1 MAVFSSLRISKS
13 HYRLAAMPVAIL
25 FALLCSLPL
34 SAAEPSKTDEISVI
48 TYNVQFLPGPA
59 SIANK
64 RKEPL
69 YRAEQ
74 VGQKLAAFDIV
85 ALNEVFEEKPREKLL
100 DQLRSAWGERF
111 SLVVSPKP
119 EDKRFMGGVAIV
131 TRLPVLA
138 THTLIYSVGSS
149 PQKYGL
155 QADGFAAKGALHMR
169 IARSPAQKDQFVDVF
184 ATHLESKDDEIRE
197 IQYRELAGFIA
208 EHSDLHHPAL
218 ILGDMNTRGD
228 PAAQADEASAYHT
241 MFSLYEKARPGSM
254 LVDVWPTLQRGLGG
268 TSEQESSD
276 IGHRIDYIFLAN
288 PAVGRGL
295 LRPTAVRVNGY
306 LDARVGALSDHSAVE
321 AELRWQ

>member
-1 MAVFSSLRISKS
+1 MPSWFHSAACAACRFLMISTLTTGVS
-13 HYRLAAMPVAIL
+13 VT
-25 FALLCSLPL
+25 CQ
-34 SAAEPSKTDEISVI
+34 AAEPAPNVGDMKVI

-64 RKEPL
+64 RKEPM

-74 VGQKLAAFDIV
+74 VGQKLVGFDIV

-100 DQLRSAWGERF
+100 DQLRTAWGDRF
-111 SLVVSPKP
+111 SVVVSPKP
-119 EDKRFMGGVAIV
+119 DDKRFMGGVAIA

-155 QADGFAAKGALHMR
+155 GADGFAAKGAVHMR
-169 IARSPAQKDQFVDVF
+169 IARGATQQEHFVDVF
-184 ATHLESKDDEIRE
+184 ATHLESKDDDIRA
-197 IQYRELAGFIA
+197 IQYKELAAFIA
-208 EHSDLHHPAL
+208 EHGDLHHPAL

-228 PAAQADEASAYHT
+228 PDHQADKSSAYNA
-241 MFSLYEKARPGSM
+241 MLDLYRAARPGSALM
-254 LVDVWPTLQRGLGG
+254 DVWPVLHNELGA
-268 TSEQESSD
+268 TTEQESSD
-276 IGHRIDYIFLAN
+276 IGHRIDYILLAN
-288 PAVGRGL
+288 PALGRGL

-306 LDARVGALSDHSAVE
+306 LDPRVGALSDHSAVE